1 MRKQS
6 LSAPKAC
13 AGGLDFYDAMVLQ
26 VMLGLVRLTTEK
38 FREDYLFFFFLFLSL
53 VTLDFKAA
61 SFPIKW
67 VRF

>member
-13 AGGLDFYDAMVLQ
+13 AGGLDFQDAMVLQ
-26 VMLGLVRLTTEK
+26 VMLGLVRLATEK
-38 FREDYLFFFFLFLSL
+38 FRKIIFFLFLFLSL